1 MGPQKL
7 KKQKGQVFIM
17 AALSLVVL
25 IGSVGLAINSG
36 LGYMIK
42 AKLNAAIDSAGIAAA
57 RAVTQGADQAAQT
70 ANAQQAA
77 REFFAANYPAGY
89 LGSTPTFNDPA
100 IVFDQGKVTV
110 DVAATAVV
118 PVSFMRVLNFNLL
131 NVSASGQT
139 IRRDLDMAFVVDTS
153 GSMNPSQVQV
163 RDNSKLFLTKFN
175 QTQDRM
181 ALIHFS
187 YGAVVDDAIRP
198 VLRGFDRTSMDT
210 HIDNFNFAGLPNS
223 AEGFWNARDQLNRI
237 ALASRSS
244 LRVIVFFSDGAP
256 NIFASQFK
264 FNPDTSCRNAVTT
277 FRLPGSL
284 ILGDG
289 ASGSVDGLWQI
300 NQQDTRFSDSTCRIS
315 SDGGSSVLAS
325 DALPQYYN
333 AHADPVTNV
342 NLDEF
347 HVADGGPRPATSAP
361 SYANVNR
368 VSRNLVEAMA
378 AKARSE
384 GIYVFTLG
392 LGGQLTTGTGPDGE
406 RGDVVLKCMANTAD
420 ALPSCVAAGAGQPV
434 GIYCHAVDENGLK
447 PCFEK
452 LASAILRITK

>member
-25 IGSVGLAINSG
+25 IGSGRACHQFRSG
-36 LGYMIK
+36 LHDQGQ
-42 AKLNAAIDSAGIAAA
+42 AERGNRFGRHCGGQGSDAGGRPGSTDSQRPAGGT
-57 RAVTQGADQAAQT
+57 R
-70 ANAQQAA
+70 
-77 REFFAANYPAGY
+77 FFAANYPAGY
-89 LGSTPTFNDPA
+89 LGSTPNFNDPT
-100 IVFDQGKVTV
+100 ITFYQGKVTV
-110 DVAATAVV
+110 DAAATAVV

-131 NVSASGQT
+131 NVAASGQT

-153 GSMNPSQVQV
+153 GSMNPSRVQV
-163 RDNSKLFLTKFN
+163 RDNSKLFLKKFN
-175 QTQDRM
+175 QTLDRM

-244 LRVIVFFSDGAP
+244 LRVIVFLSDGAP

-300 NQQDTRFSDSTCRIS
+300 NQQDTRLSDSTCRIT
-315 SDGGSSVLAS
+315 SDGGVLAS
-325 DALPQYYN
+325 DA
-333 AHADPVTNV
+333 
-342 NLDEF
+342 
-347 HVADGGPRPATSAP
+347 AP
-361 SYANVNR
+361 LLQR
-368 VSRNLVEAMA
+368 
-378 AKARSE
+378 ARRS
-384 GIYVFTLG
+384 
-392 LGGQLTTGTGPDGE
+392 
-406 RGDVVLKCMANTAD
+406 GD
-420 ALPSCVAAGAGQPV
+420 
-434 GIYCHAVDENGLK
+434 
-447 PCFEK
+447 
-452 LASAILRITK
+452 

>member
-244 LRVIVFFSDGAP
+244 LRVIVFFSEH
-256 NIFASQFK
+256 
-264 FNPDTSCRNAVTT
+264 
-277 FRLPGSL
+277 L
-284 ILGDG
+284 
-289 ASGSVDGLWQI
+289 
-300 NQQDTRFSDSTCRIS
+300 RIPIQVQS
-315 SDGGSSVLAS
+315 RHFV
-325 DALPQYYN
+325 PQ
-333 AHADPVTNV
+333 
-342 NLDEF
+342 
-347 HVADGGPRPATSAP
+347 
-361 SYANVNR
+361 
-368 VSRNLVEAMA
+368 
-378 AKARSE
+378 
-384 GIYVFTLG
+384 
-392 LGGQLTTGTGPDGE
+392 
-406 RGDVVLKCMANTAD
+406 RGDDISPARFAHL
-420 ALPSCVAAGAGQPV
+420 GRWRQ
-434 GIYCHAVDENGLK
+434 
-447 PCFEK
+447 
-452 LASAILRITK
+452 R

>member
-1 MGPQKL
+1 MGPQKQ
-7 KKQKGQVFIM
+7 KKQKKQVFIM

-89 LGSTPTFNDPA
+89 LGSTPTFNDPTIA
-100 IVFDQGKVTV
+100 FDQGKVTV
-110 DVAATAVV
+110 NAAATAVV

-175 QTQDRM
+175 PTLDRM

-187 YGAVVDDAIRP
+187 SGAVVDDAIRP

-210 HIDNFNFAGLPNS
+210 HIDNFNFAGLTNS

-237 ALASRSS
+237 APASRSS

-256 NIFASQFK
+256 NTFASQFK

-284 ILGDG
+284 ISGDG
-289 ASGSVDGLWQI
+289 ANGSVDGLWQI
-300 NQQDTRFSDSTCRIS
+300 NQQATGLPGATCDI
-315 SDGGSSVLAS
+315 GGGGVLAG
-325 DALPQYYN
+325 DALPDWYN
-333 AHADPVTNV
+333 AHADPVTDV

-347 HVADGGPRPATSAP
+347 RVAGGGPRPATSAP

-368 VSRNLVEAMA
+368 VSRNLVETMA

-392 LGGQLTTGTGPDGE
+392 LGGQLTMGTGPDGE

-420 ALPSCVAAGAGQPV
+420 AQPSCVAAGAGQPV
-434 GIYCHAVDENGLK
+434 GTYCHAVDANALK

>member
-1 MGPQKL
+1 MGPQKP

-36 LGYMIK
+36 LGYMVK

-89 LGSTPTFNDPA
+89 LGSTPTFNDPTIA
-100 IVFDQGKVTV
+100 FDQGKVTV
-110 DVAATAVV
+110 NAAATAVV

-153 GSMNPSQVQV
+153 GSMHPSQVQV

-175 QTQDRM
+175 RTLDRM

-187 YGAVVDDAIRP
+187 SGAVVDDAIRP

-244 LRVIVFFSDGAP
+244 LRVIVFLSDGAP
-256 NIFASQFK
+256 NTFASQFK

-284 ILGDG
+284 ISGDG
-289 ASGSVDGLWQI
+289 ANGSVDGLWQI
-300 NQQDTRFSDSTCRIS
+300 NQQATGLPGATCDI
-315 SDGGSSVLAS
+315 GGGVLAG
-325 DALPQYYN
+325 DALPDWYN
-333 AHADPVTNV
+333 ARADPVTDV

-347 HVADGGPRPATSAP
+347 RVAGGGPRPATSAP

-368 VSRNLVEAMA
+368 VSRNLVETMA

-392 LGGQLTTGTGPDGE
+392 LGGQLTTGTEPDGE

-420 ALPSCVAAGAGQPV
+420 AQPSCVAAGAGQPV
-434 GIYCHAVDENGLK
+434 GIYCHAVDANALK